1 MVQKLTP
8 NQVRQ
13 IELIQGFIR
22 NVDHVKRLVGELEGN
37 RAARPVIINNICG
50 AIARE
55 LSQMRQRALS
65 ANVGTLADTASDPVA
80 RRWIHQLP
88 PDAGAVLVAAPQAGS
103 VWDIPNAPIA
113 MHGHPSDDDAHVPII
128 FWGRGVKR
136 GIYRGRAN
144 TVDIAPTLGRILGV
158 TPLSL
163 IDGRVLTDALA
174 PRN

>member
-1 MVQKLTP
+1 VVQKLTP

-65 ANVGTLADTASDPVA
+65 ANVGTLADTAGG
-80 RRWIHQLP
+80 L
-88 PDAGAVLVAAPQAGS
+88 AVLASRQGS
-103 VWDIPNAPIA
+103 GLNFKV
-113 MHGHPSDDDAHVPII
+113 
-128 FWGRGVKR
+128 R
-136 GIYRGRAN
+136 
-144 TVDIAPTLGRILGV
+144 
-158 TPLSL
+158 
-163 IDGRVLTDALA
+163 ALA
-174 PRN
+174 EGVNSLMIQLDQSLKSASQLEKPGDPPEPKPS